1 MKNDNAGTWG
11 QPGGMGDAL
20 TELLRHG
27 ARGLIEQAVETEL
40 LVLLEQYANV
50 TDLAGRQAVVRN
62 GYLPEREI
70 LTGLGP
76 VAVRMPKVRDRSQNG
91 IKFNSAIVPP
101 YVRKAQRVEAALP
114 WLYLRGISTGDMQ
127 EALSVLLGAAAK
139 GLSPAVVSRLKAEW
153 AEEYAAWNRRDLSG
167 EHYVYVWA
175 DGIYSTLRGEDD
187 RLCLLV
193 LIGVNEQGEK
203 RLLALSDGYRESKA
217 SWLSVLQ
224 DLQARGLSH
233 VPVLAIGDGALGFWA
248 ALEEAWPTTQQQ
260 RCWVHKT
267 ANVLNELP
275 KALHGK
281 AKAGLQAIWMAD
293 TQAHAASAFDRF
305 VRDYGAKYP
314 KAVAKLSKDRESLL
328 RFYDVPAEHW
338 ASIRTTNPIE
348 STFATVRHR
357 TTRTKSCVSR
367 NTLMGLVFQL
377 VLTAE
382 QSWRRLRGFRLLPE
396 VVEGIRF
403 KDGLRVGALTEPN
416 PGSQAHHNVTPWMP
430 NIGNGWPR

>member
-1 MKNDNAGTWG
+1 MKKDNAGSWG
-11 QPGGMGDAL
+11 QPGGMDDAL
-20 TELLRHG
+20 TELLRQG
-27 ARGLIEQAVETEL
+27 ARGLIEQAVATEL
-40 LVLLEQYANV
+40 QVLLEQYANV

-76 VAVRMPKVRDRSQNG
+76 VAVRLPKVRDRSQSG

-127 EALSVLLGAAAK
+127 EALSVLLGAEAK

-153 AEEYAAWNRRDLSG
+153 AEEYAAWNQRDLSG

-193 LIGVNEQGEK
+193 LIGVNQQGEK

-217 SWLSVLQ
+217 SWLAVLQ
-224 DLQARGLSH
+224 DLQARGLAR
-233 VPVLAIGDGALGFWA
+233 PPALAIGDGALGFWA
-248 ALEEAWPTTQQQ
+248 AQDEAWPETRGQ

-275 KALHGK
+275 QSIQGK
-281 AKAGLQAIWMAD
+281 AKAGLWEIWKAE
-293 TQAHAASAFDRF
+293 TKAHAEKAFDRF
-305 VRDYGAKYP
+305 VRDFGAKYP
-314 KAVAKLSKDRESLL
+314 KAVAKRVKDRAALL
-328 RFYDVPAEHW
+328 AFYDFPAEHW
-338 ASIRTTNPIE
+338 VPIRTTNPIE
-348 STFATVRHR
+348 SSFATIRHR
-357 TTRTKSCVSR
+357 TTRTKNCVSR
-367 NTLMGLVFQL
+367 NTLLGLVFQL
-377 VLTAE
+377 ALTAE
-382 QSWRRLRGFRLLPE
+382 QSWRKLGGFKLLPA
-396 VVEGIRF
+396 VVQGIRF
-403 KDGLRVGALTEPN
+403 VDGLRVTDQPPTEFAEE
-416 PGSQAHHNVTPWMP
+416 QQIAA
-430 NIGNGWPR
+430 

>member
-1 MKNDNAGTWG
+1 MKNDNAGSWG
-11 QPGGMGDAL
+11 QPGGMDDAL
-20 TELLRHG
+20 TELLRQG
-27 ARGLIEQAVETEL
+27 ARGLIEQAVATEL
-40 LVLLEQYANV
+40 QVLLEQYANV

-76 VAVRMPKVRDRSQNG
+76 VAVRLPKVRDRSQSG

-127 EALSVLLGAAAK
+127 EALSVLLGAEAK

-153 AEEYAAWNRRDLSG
+153 AEEYAAWNQRDLSG

-193 LIGVNEQGEK
+193 LIGVNQQGEK

-217 SWLSVLQ
+217 SWLAVLQ
-224 DLQARGLSH
+224 DLQARGLAR
-233 VPVLAIGDGALGFWA
+233 PPALAIGDGALGFWA
-248 ALEEAWPTTQQQ
+248 AQDEAWPETRGQ

-275 KALHGK
+275 QSIQGK
-281 AKAGLQAIWMAD
+281 AKAGLWEIWKAE
-293 TQAHAASAFDRF
+293 TKAHAEKAFDRF
-305 VRDYGAKYP
+305 VRDFGAKYP
-314 KAVAKLSKDRESLL
+314 KAVAKRVKDRAALL
-328 RFYDVPAEHW
+328 AFYDFPAEHW
-338 ASIRTTNPIE
+338 VPIRTTNPIE
-348 STFATVRHR
+348 SSFATIRHR
-357 TTRTKSCVSR
+357 TTRTKNCVSR
-367 NTLMGLVFQL
+367 NTLLGLVFQL
-377 VLTAE
+377 ALTAE
-382 QSWRRLRGFRLLPE
+382 QSWRKLGGFKLLPA
-396 VVEGIRF
+396 VVQGIRF
-403 KDGLRVGALTEPN
+403 VDGLRVTDQPPTEFAEE
-416 PGSQAHHNVTPWMP
+416 QQIAA
-430 NIGNGWPR
+430 

>member
-1 MKNDNAGTWG
+1 MKKDNAGSWG
-11 QPGGMGDAL
+11 QPGGMDDAL
-20 TELLRHG
+20 TELLRQG
-27 ARGLIEQAVETEL
+27 ARGLIEQAVATEL
-40 LVLLEQYANV
+40 QVLLEQYANV

-76 VAVRMPKVRDRSQNG
+76 VAVRLPKVRDRSQSG

-127 EALSVLLGAAAK
+127 EALSVLLGAEAK

-153 AEEYAAWNRRDLSG
+153 AEEYAAWNQRDLSG

-193 LIGVNEQGEK
+193 LIGVNQQGEK

-217 SWLSVLQ
+217 SWLAVLQ
-224 DLQARGLSH
+224 DLQARGLARL
-233 VPVLAIGDGALGFWA
+233 PALAIGDGALGFWA
-248 ALEEAWPTTQQQ
+248 AQDEAWPETRGQ

-275 KALHGK
+275 QSIQGK
-281 AKAGLQAIWMAD
+281 AKAGLWEIWKAE
-293 TQAHAASAFDRF
+293 TKAHAEKAFDRF
-305 VRDYGAKYP
+305 VRDFGAKYP
-314 KAVAKLSKDRESLL
+314 KAVAKRVKDRAALL
-328 RFYDVPAEHW
+328 AFYDFPAEHW
-338 ASIRTTNPIE
+338 VPIRTTNPIE
-348 STFATVRHR
+348 SSFATIRHR
-357 TTRTKSCVSR
+357 TTRTKNCVSR
-367 NTLMGLVFQL
+367 NTLLGLVFQL
-377 VLTAE
+377 ALTAE
-382 QSWRRLRGFRLLPE
+382 QSWRKLGGFKLLPA
-396 VVEGIRF
+396 VVQGIRF
-403 KDGLRVGALTEPN
+403 VDGLRVTDQPPTEFAEE
-416 PGSQAHHNVTPWMP
+416 QQIAA
-430 NIGNGWPR
+430 